1 MSFDKSSFKRKKIND
16 AFRKFIHPS
25 IPDLHFSDTE
35 ISYITNPFHSKF
47 RNKWLSSVSHIHHI
61 CDAYACIGGDSI
73 QFMAIKP
80 NAIIDIIQ
88 ITDPSDPVLSLRFHS
103 LYLNINASSFLNPY
117 VHIHPL
123 SISDFILTSPSFHSV
138 DFLYCDPP
146 WTDSHDNWFDS
157 STLISNL
164 NLDVFQHLIYKNY
177 SPLYICFK
185 VPFHW
190 SDFKSV
196 LSILS
201 SYLFHASFKFHFNGY
216 WIHIIKFTKN
226 KQQKIP

>member
-1 MSFDKSSFKRKKIND
+1 MSFDKTSFKRKKIND
-16 AFRKFIHPS
+16 AFKKLIHPS
-25 IPDLHFSDTE
+25 IPDLLFSDKE
-35 ISYITNPFHSKF
+35 IYYISNPFDSKF
-47 RNKWLSSVSHIHHI
+47 RNKWLSSVSDIHHI

-88 ITDPSDPVLSLRFHS
+88 ITDPSDPILSLRFH
-103 LYLNINASSFLNPY
+103 YLNLNISASSFLNPN
-117 VHIHPL
+117 VHIFPS
-123 SISDFILTSPSFHSV
+123 SISHFILNSTSFHSV

-146 WTDSHDNWFDS
+146 WTDSNDIWFDS

-164 NLDVFQHLIYKNY
+164 NLDIFQHLIYKNY

-196 LSILS
+196 LSFLP

-216 WIHIIKFTKN
+216 WIHIIKYN